1 MLVPFPVRISSVSS
15 TSQLLLQLPTVWTKR
30 SVLKETSLFSILAA
44 VPLMFPFSQL
54 KTVSSKSNQLLV
66 IPILVVKISI
76 TDWSITSSR
85 NSRENTRKISLDPNV
100 PSDVSE
106 LLVKEQRELFPVPP
120 KPPLKSIHSSKVSTS
135 TLPSPVPVLKN
146 SVLIFSVVHS
156 AQSKSHSVMPE
167 STKMA
172 STKSSS
178 SAAPPVS
185 QKSKNFSKITST
197 ERNSTSPS
205 TPMKPLPMVLPSKL
219 LSSVVTNL
227 KKFKIFSFLMLL
239 HCLLVLKLPVVS

>member
-15 TSQLLLQLPTVWTKR
+15 TNQLLLQLHTVWTKR
-30 SVLKETSLFSILAA
+30 SVLKETSLFSILVA

-85 NSRENTRKISLDPNV
+85 NSRENTRKTSLDPSV
-100 PSDVSE
+100 PSDVFE
-106 LLVKEQRELFPVPP
+106 LPVKEQRELFPVPP

-156 AQSKSHSVMPE
+156 TQSKSHSVMPE

-178 SAAPPVS
+178 SVAPPVS
-185 QKSKNFSKITST
+185 QNPK
-197 ERNSTSPS
+197 TSPR
-205 TPMKPLPMVLPSKL
+205 L
-219 LSSVVTNL
+219 LQRKGTQQV
-227 KKFKIFSFLMLL
+227 
-239 HCLLVLKLPVVS
+239 HQPR

>member
-1 MLVPFPVRISSVSS
+1 MGAV
-15 TSQLLLQLPTVWTKR
+15 
-30 SVLKETSLFSILAA
+30 

-54 KTVSSKSNQLLV
+54 KTVSSKSSQLLV

-76 TDWSITSSR
+76 TDWSITSSK
-85 NSRENTRKISLDPNV
+85 NSRENTRKISLDPSV

-135 TLPSPVPVLKN
+135 TLPSLVPVLKN
-146 SVLIFSVVHS
+146 SVLIFSVAPS
-156 AQSKSHSVMPE
+156 TQSKSHSVMLE

-172 STKSSS
+172 STKSFSS
-178 SAAPPVS
+178 VAPPVS

-205 TPMKPLPMVLPSKL
+205 TPMKPLPMVLLSKP

-227 KKFKIFSFLMLL
+227 KKFKIFSFSILL
-239 HCLLVLKLPVVS
+239 HCPLVLKLPVVS

>member
-1 MLVPFPVRISSVSS
+1 MLVPFPVRISFVSS
-15 TSQLLLQLPTVWTKR
+15 TNQLLLQSLMVWTR
-30 SVLKETSLFSILAA
+30 RLVPKETSLFSILAV
-44 VPLMFPFSQL
+44 VPLMPPFSQS

-76 TDWSITSSR
+76 TDWSITSSK
-85 NSRENTRKISLDPNV
+85 NSRENTRKISLDPSV

-120 KPPLKSIHSSKVSTS
+120 KQPLKSIHSSKVSTS
-135 TLPSPVPVLKN
+135 TLPSPVPVSKN
-146 SVLIFSVVHS
+146 FVPIFSV
-156 AQSKSHSVMPE
+156 
-167 STKMA
+167 A
-172 STKSSS
+172 STKSFSS
-178 SAAPPVS
+178 VAPPVF
-185 QKSKNFSKITST
+185 QKSKNFSKTTST

-219 LSSVVTNL
+219 PSSVVTSL